1 MRALA
6 PALQKQAACF
16 THSVRPVRV
25 QRIQRAR
32 MSVQAAKQVI
42 STEEAPAALGPY
54 SQVCVVQHTWL
65 PLLWHFKGI
74 VLLGMDGTVVSWGS
88 ASRWIRHRV
97 TPTSSILS
105 VTGGRLLMPAQ
116 TCLCGT

>member
-16 THSVRPVRV
+16 THSVRPVRM

-54 SQVCVVQHTWL
+54 SQVRAQQLAAPAWA
-65 PLLWHFKGI
+65 PLGNRFALYG
-74 VLLGMDGTVVSWGS
+74 
-88 ASRWIRHRV
+88 A
-97 TPTSSILS
+97 
-105 VTGGRLLMPAQ
+105 
-116 TCLCGT
+116 

>member
-25 QRIQRAR
+25 KRIQRAR

-54 SQVCVVQHTWL
+54 SQVRAQQL
-65 PLLWHFKGI
+65 AAPAWH
-74 VLLGMDGTVVSWGS
+74 
-88 ASRWIRHRV
+88 
-97 TPTSSILS
+97 P
-105 VTGGRLLMPAQ
+105 
-116 TCLCGT
+116 